1 MWAPQMRLSLSLS
14 LSSFSTTHT
23 VDIPLH
29 LSSGKTVS
37 HQDSGLRVKRL
48 SSFKQNLVSTIDFHE
63 NQSPAS
69 PVMRT
74 DRHDEAD
81 CLLPIKRYNLYK
93 VLACSTAF
101 FQLSLFCAIFFQLCT
116 YIFLISP
123 KTSFSQRV
131 LDLPIGLFDMGFHLL
146 MF

>member
-1 MWAPQMRLSLSLS
+1 MRLSLSLS

-74 DRHDEAD
+74 DRQTHMIQ
-81 CLLPIKRYNLYK
+81 LI
-93 VLACSTAF
+93 VAF
-101 FQLSLFCAIFFQLCT
+101 HNFVNV
-116 YIFLISP
+116 P
-123 KTSFSQRV
+123 NK
-131 LDLPIGLFDMGFHLL
+131 
-146 MF
+146 